1 MNYLQLRKDMITE
14 QLIPRGITEKRILE
28 AFSSVPREEFVSD
41 ELKSLAYN
49 DSPLPAGNNQTISQP
64 YMVALM
70 TQLILPKQNDKILEV
85 GTGSGYQ
92 AAILAR
98 LAKRVY
104 SVERF
109 SDLADTARERF
120 KMLNIDNIEVI
131 CGDGSLGLPAEAPFE
146 GVVVTAAAPKV
157 PKSLKSQLAEGGRL
171 VIPVGQIHMQ
181 SMLKVTRQGNEFI
194 EDYYE
199 NCVFVPLVGKEG
211 WPAINE

>member
-14 QLIPRGITEKRILE
+14 QLIPRGIIEKRILE

>member
-1 MNYLQLRKDMITE
+1 
-14 QLIPRGITEKRILE
+14 
-28 AFSSVPREEFVSD
+28 
-41 ELKSLAYN
+41 
-49 DSPLPAGNNQTISQP
+49 
-64 YMVALM
+64 MVALM

>member
-28 AFSSVPREEFVSD
+28 AFSSVPREEFVSGD
-41 ELKSLAYN
+41 LRPMAYS

-109 SDLADTARERF
+109 SDLAEAARKRF
-120 KMLNIDNIEVI
+120 KKMKIDNVEVI

-157 PKSLKSQLAEGGRL
+157 PKSLKNQLAEGGRL

-181 SMLKVTRQGNEFI
+181 SMLKVTRQGKEFI
-194 EDYYE
+194 EDYYD

-211 WPAINE
+211 WTSTNE